1 MFRPSAFVAGLLLC
15 LAAPVAEAASLQV
28 VPVLLDVASPT
39 VATSIRVTN
48 AGTAP
53 ITVQVRV
60 FHWIQVNGED
70 VLEPTTAV
78 VVSPPIA
85 TLQPGLDNVVRVIR
99 TATTPVVGEEAYRLL
114 VDELPDP
121 AAART
126 AGVNILIRHSI
137 PVFFST
143 APTAPDL
150 HWSVA
155 PTADGYT
162 ITATNTGQRR
172 LRIADL
178 ELQDAGGRV
187 VAGHEGLAG
196 YVLGGSSATWV
207 LTGSGLAPGSN
218 ALIAARSEAGPF
230 NAPVRLPGG

>member
-1 MFRPSAFVAGLLLC
+1 MIRPIALLTGLLLS
-15 LAAPVAEAASLQV
+15 LAAPAAQAAALQV

-60 FHWIQVNGED
+60 FRWTQVNGED

-85 TLQPGLDNVVRVIR
+85 TLQPGLENTVRVIR

-114 VDELPDP
+114 VDELPEP
-121 AAART
+121 ATAREG
-126 AGVNILIRHSI
+126 GVNLLIRHSI
-137 PVFFST
+137 PVFFSA
-143 APTAPDL
+143 APTLPDL
-150 HWSVA
+150 RWSVV
-155 PTADGYT
+155 PTGGGYAV
-162 ITATNTGQRR
+162 TASNAGQRR
-172 LRIADL
+172 IRIADL

-187 VAGHEGLAG
+187 VAGRGGLAG
-196 YVLGGSSATWV
+196 YVLGGSSVTWV

-218 ALIAARSEAGPF
+218 ASIAARSEAGLF
-230 NAPVRLPGG
+230 IAPVQLSGG